1 MMQLTQAMDKLSLTV
16 MTAVLLAAF
25 PVSVVMFAAQSM

>member
-1 MMQLTQAMDKLSLTV
+1 MMRLSQAMDKFAATA

-25 PVSVVMFAAQSM
+25 PVSVVMFAAPSF